1 MVYVSDFSGIFFKIL
16 FSIINMNLQTFSQQ
30 DSFYFMGKKRWIV
43 LTLFRMFGWG
53 ADSSAG
59 YDDIVDLDV
68 DVEAERARVLASGQ
82 NTKDVLQVF

>member
-1 MVYVSDFSGIFFKIL
+1 
-16 FSIINMNLQTFSQQ
+16 
-30 DSFYFMGKKRWIV
+30 
-43 LTLFRMFGWG
+43 MFGWG